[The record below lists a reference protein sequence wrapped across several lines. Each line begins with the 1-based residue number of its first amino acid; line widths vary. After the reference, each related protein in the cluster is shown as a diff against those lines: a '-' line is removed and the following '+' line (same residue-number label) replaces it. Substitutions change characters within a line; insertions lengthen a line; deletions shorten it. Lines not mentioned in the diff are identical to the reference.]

1 MFIDPLLL
9 QNNPSSPYS
18 FSPTQTP
25 STYRRRVRHPSTDN
39 YKPYCL
45 IPIFSFIFYQTIFF
59 DWPPVNPHLF
69 DDQLAIASFAKVKFR
84 LPLSFT
90 FCSFRTVNGMQNSGS
105 LPKSNSLKTPQQSLR
120 RLNFC
125 SQISTGQQTS
135 PVVFPEK
142 RTKGKVSK
150 RNDVT
155 VNSNDSKKDHR
166 IDIGDEQS
174 DLLGYEVISGK
185 LVLDKRKAIKG
196 SDLEKSTETAH
207 LDSIDAKLTSRALCW
222 GSHVLSLDDVIS
234 VSYNYGMRHFI
245 VHSYPIKKR
254 SYNLSCF
261 LKSGRSRKDFCF
273 LASTPDEAFQWVTGF
288 ADQHCF
294 VNCSPHPLVS
304 SKKQDS
310 EILAT
315 DFSYGHIKSKS
326 PPRMLVILNPR
337 SGRGRS
343 SKVFHNLVEP
353 IFKLAGFKLEVVKTT
368 SAGHARN
375 LAFNVDFST
384 CPDGIICVGGDG
396 IVNEVL
402 NGLLCRDNQK
412 EAISIPIGIIPA
424 GSDNSLVWTV
434 LGVRDPVSAALA
446 IVKGGLTA
454 TDVFAVEWIQ
464 TGVIHF
470 GMTVSYFGFVSDV
483 LELSERY
490 QKRFGPLRYFVAGV
504 LKFLCLPKYAYE
516 LEYLPVTKQKSDLD
530 RKILAEKDTVDM
542 SDLYTDIMKRS
553 DGGAGNGIP
562 RASSLSSI
570 DSIMTPTRTP
580 HEPDTTTEPS
590 DYVRAIDQ
598 KSKRLSTGRPVV
610 PSEPE
615 VIQTSSTP
623 NWPRTRS
630 KSRADKTWTG
640 LTDPT
645 RASWGN
651 LGANDKEDIS
661 STMSDPGP
669 IWDTEPKWD
678 TEPNWEM
685 ENPIQLPGPGPAGP
699 ATEREE
705 TGVVLEENWVV
716 KKGKFL
722 GILVC
727 NHSCKTV
734 QSLSSQV
741 VAPKAEHDDNTLDLL
756 LVHGSGRLR
765 LLRFFLLLQMGR
777 HLSLPYVEYIKV
789 KSVKLKPGKS
799 THNGC
804 GIDGELFRVSGQ
816 VVSSLLPDQCR
827 LIGRAPSSSVKGL

>member
-1 MFIDPLLL
+1 
-9 QNNPSSPYS
+9 
-18 FSPTQTP
+18 
-25 STYRRRVRHPSTDN
+25 
-39 YKPYCL
+39 
-45 IPIFSFIFYQTIFF
+45 
-59 DWPPVNPHLF
+59 
-69 DDQLAIASFAKVKFR
+69 
-84 LPLSFT
+84 
-90 FCSFRTVNGMQNSGS
+90 MQNSGS
-105 LPKSNSLKTPQQSLR
+105 LPKSNSLRTPQQALR
-120 RLNFC
+120 HLNCC

-142 RTKGKVSK
+142 RSKTKASR
-150 RNDVT
+150 RNDV
-155 VNSNDSKKDHR
+155 SASSDDSKKAKREEHR
-166 IDIGDEQS
+166 IDIADEQS
-174 DLLGYEVISGK
+174 DLLGYEVLSGK
-185 LVLDKRKAIKG
+185 LVLDKRKTVKAT
-196 SDLEKSTETAH
+196 DAQNSTEFSN
-207 LDSIDAKLTSRALCW
+207 LDPVDAKLTSKALVW

-234 VSYNYGMRHFI
+234 VSYNYGLRHFT
-245 VHSYPIKKR
+245 VHSYPIKR
-254 SYNLSCF
+254 PSYSLSCF
-261 LKSGRSRKDFCF
+261 TKSGRSRKDFRF
-273 LASTPDEAFQWVTGF
+273 LASTPDEAFQWVSGF
-288 ADQHCF
+288 ADQNCF
-294 VNCSPHPLVS
+294 VDHSPHQ
-304 SKKQDS
+304 KHGS
-310 EILAT
+310 EMLPT
-315 DFSYGHIKSKS
+315 DFSYSHIKSKS

-353 IFKLAGFKLEVVKTT
+353 IFKLAGFKLEVVKTN

-470 GMTVSYFGFVSDV
+470 GTTVSYFGFVSDV
-483 LELSERY
+483 LELSEKY

-504 LKFLCLPKYAYE
+504 LKFLCLPKYSYE
-516 LEYLPVTKQKSDLD
+516 LEYLPASQEKNDLE
-530 RKILAEKDTVDM
+530 RQHLADKDIVDM
-542 SDLYTDIMKRS
+542 SDLYTDVMRRS
-553 DGGAGNGIP
+553 TTDGIP

-570 DSIMTPTRTP
+570 DSIMTPSRSGV
-580 HEPDTTTEPS
+580 EMDTTCSSTEPS
-590 DYVRAIDQ
+590 DYVRAIDP
-598 KSKRLSTGRPVV
+598 KSKRLSSSRSNVT
-610 PSEPE
+610 SDPE
-615 VIQTSSTP
+615 VIHPQPVSSTS

-630 KSRADKTWTG
+630 KSRTDKGWSG
-640 LTDPT
+640 LTSQDPT
-645 RASWGN
+645 RTSWGN

-669 IWDTEPKWD
+669 IWDPEPKWD

-685 ENPIQLPGPGPAGP
+685 EHPIELPGP
-699 ATEREE
+699 REE
-705 TGVVLEENWVV
+705 VESGERRESGVVRTEENWVV

-722 GILVC
+722 GILAC

-741 VAPKAEHDDNTLDLL
+741 VAPKAEHDDGNLDLL

-777 HLSLPYVEYIKV
+777 HLSLPYVEYVKV
-789 KSVKLKPGKS
+789 KSVRLKPGKS

-804 GIDGELFRVSGQ
+804 GIDGELFQVSGQ

-827 LIGRAPSSSVKGL
+827 LIGRAPSSNVK